1 MLSSLSKTSLLFCF
15 LFSIHL
21 EMVAQQKKFL
31 GIPMPKY
38 VATKRAFG
46 MIGGVE
52 RGKFT
57 FIELGVEQ
65 HFKKF
70 KLRRSPTFALNA
82 NMEYNFGHNILGYN
96 AGAWLKI
103 GRVNL
108 TYGFTVNY
116 ITDFEKYRYG
126 LGPQIGFR
134 LLGFQF
140 LSGYNILF
148 GNKELQN
155 VNTLYVGLRFFFP
168 IRSKTTVENVYKKE

>member
-1 MLSSLSKTSLLFCF
+1 MLTKLYK
-15 LFSIHL
+15 IHL
-21 EMVAQQKKFL
+21 LVCLLLCIHLKLVAQQKRFL

-57 FIELGVEQ
+57 FVELGIEQ

-70 KLRRSPTFALNA
+70 KLKRAPTFALNA

-108 TYGFTVNY
+108 TYGFTLNY
-116 ITDFEKYRYG
+116 ITDFEKSRYG

-134 LLGFQF
+134 LLGFQ
-140 LSGYNILF
+140 LVNGYNFLF
-148 GNKELQN
+148 GNKELKT
-155 VNTLYVGLRFFFP
+155 VNTFYVGLRFFFP
-168 IRSKTTVENVYKKE
+168 VKSKTTVENVYKKD